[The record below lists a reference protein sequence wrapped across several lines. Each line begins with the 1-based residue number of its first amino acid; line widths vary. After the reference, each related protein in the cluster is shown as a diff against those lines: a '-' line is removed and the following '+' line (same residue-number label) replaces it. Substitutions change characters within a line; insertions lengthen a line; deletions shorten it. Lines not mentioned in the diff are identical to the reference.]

1 MSSNSVIEILRL
13 TGWVLTWN
21 RKAGGIP
28 NGEPGEREYVK
39 GYYAAFVLDPLG
51 NNVEAVY
58 FSPWWLKTIKAAP
71 GVVAMVF
78 GAVAGHFALG
88 YAKEAGW
95 V

>member
-1 MSSNSVIEILRL
+1 MLMMRRKV
-13 TGWVLTWN
+13 VLTCCSF
-21 RKAGGIP
+21 AGGIP
-28 NGEPGEREYVK
+28 NGNPGERKEYVK

-58 FSPWWLKTIKAAP
+58 FNPWWLQTMKAAP
-71 GVVAMVF
+71 GVVAVVF

-88 YAKEAGW
+88 YAKRAGW